1 MKNEELQEALKRE
14 RETLKREI
22 EMPRQERKRT
32 I

>member
-1 MKNEELQEALKRE
+1 MKNEELQETLKRE